1 MTSLHE
7 LSKDDIVF
15 RLISDC
21 FIKENQ
27 LRGEENF
34 NGCENSQELY
44 QQLFNKDEYLDMKL
58 AFYWTEEDYS
68 GNLFVVYAFKLKNTN
83 TQDPNTD
90 KIYFVY
96 TYGRYGSCDWCDPY
110 PWYQED
116 LDRIYYNIQGCYD
129 IDDIRLHNEGRDP
142 NTGEISKDFIN
153 PYLIQDFSI
162 FKLNFDF

>member
-1 MTSLHE
+1 MSSLEE

-21 FIKENQ
+21 FIKSNQ
-27 LRGEENF
+27 LKGEEYF
-34 NGCENSQELY
+34 KGHENSQDLY
-44 QQLFNKDEYLDMKL
+44 QRLFNKHENLDMKL
-58 AFYWTEEDYS
+58 AFYWSEEDYS
-68 GNLFVVYAFKLKNTN
+68 GSLFVVYAFKIKNTN

-90 KIYFVY
+90 KIRFVY
-96 TYGRYGSCDWCDPY
+96 TYGRYGSCEWCDPY

-129 IDDIRLHNEGRDP
+129 IDDIKLYNKD
-142 NTGEISKDFIN
+142 NKDKKDFIN

-162 FKLNFDF
+162 FKLNFEF

>member
-1 MTSLHE
+1 MTSLYE

-68 GNLFVVYAFKLKNTN
+68 GSLFVVYAFKIKEDSNN
-83 TQDPNTD
+83 EN

-129 IDDIRLHNEGRDP
+129 IDDIKLYNKD
-142 NTGEISKDFIN
+142 NKDKKDFIN

-162 FKLNFDF
+162 FKLNFEF